1 MNSVVNFMRVLVKNI
16 DIMKMTN
23 AVADHVSETNILK
36 EERFVD

>member
-36 EERFVD
+36 EERLVD